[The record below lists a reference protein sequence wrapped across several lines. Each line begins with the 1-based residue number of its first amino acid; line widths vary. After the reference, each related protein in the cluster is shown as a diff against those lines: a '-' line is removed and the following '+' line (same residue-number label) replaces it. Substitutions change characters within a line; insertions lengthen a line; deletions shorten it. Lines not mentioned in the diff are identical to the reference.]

1 MARGKAVRSD
11 VQAGVYALRRKSGR
25 DITRQKSIEKNLRES
40 KERYRLVAE
49 RTSDLCSLTTFAA
62 RPCYEYVNP
71 SYHAILGYGPEDLIG
86 KSPFDFM
93 HPEDSERLTPV
104 LEKYLNAKSR
114 NLLVRGGRGP
124 TERILYR
131 LKDVSG
137 KWRLLEGTA
146 DLVEDKHIL
155 MVSRDV
161 SVRAKNELD
170 LERARKELER
180 QVEERTREL
189 KIKSET
195 LEETN
200 TALKVLLQ
208 MRERDRKELEQTV
221 LLNVRQL
228 AEPHLEKL
236 RSSRLDQEQK
246 EHVDILASSLEEILL
261 PLSRDL
267 MVNEPHLTAG
277 EARIANLIKHGKSSK
292 EISEIMKLSIKTVET
307 HRHNIR
313 AKLKLEKHKTNL
325 RSYLLE
331 RSYA

>member
-1 MARGKAVRSD
+1 VIYPVKESD
-11 VQAGVYALRRKSGR
+11 GSADKFLIVAR
-25 DITRQKSIEKNLRES
+25 DITKRKKAENALRETE
-40 KERYRLVAE
+40 ERYRLVVE
-49 RTSDLCSLTTFAA
+49 RTSDLLSISTFSA
-62 RPCYEYVNP
+62 RPCYLYVSP
-71 SYHAILGYGPEDLIG
+71 SYRTVLGYKPEDLLG

-93 HPEDSERLTPV
+93 HPEDRDRLAPV
-104 LEKYLNAKSR
+104 LGQYLDAKSR
-114 NLLVRGGRGP
+114 DFLFRGGKGP

-131 LKDVSG
+131 LKDASG
-137 KWRLLEGTA
+137 NWRLLEGTA

-208 MRERDRKELEQTV
+208 MRERDRKELEQSV
-221 LLNVRQL
+221 LFNVRQL
-228 AEPHLEKL
+228 AEPHLEQL
-236 RSSRLDQEQK
+236 RNSRLDQEQK

-331 RSYA
+331 RSYP